1 MGKLKIHETPMN
13 GLYVVETE
21 PFVDHRGAFARW
33 FCEEELAE
41 VIGERRIK
49 NVNFS
54 QTAKVKR
61 WVKPKM
67 ALYGWLGIK
76 QHLMLF
82 INTFITQMMPIRK
95 CC

>member
-1 MGKLKIHETPMN
+1 MGKLTIHETPMN

-33 FCEEELAE
+33 FCEEELAG

-54 QTAKVKR
+54 RTAKAGSIRRFHSRHALPASAACGDEDGPVYKR
-61 WVKPKM
+61 KS
-67 ALYGWLGIK
+67 L
-76 QHLMLF
+76 
-82 INTFITQMMPIRK
+82 
-95 CC
+95 